1 MQRIS
6 DPQNGLVAI
15 EENMYDE
22 LRALAEHWHAEAKT
36 RLLVRYIGFPYW
48 DILVYP
54 IQALAH
60 VGERD
65 QVSVARFSPR
75 DATLIPPLD
84 PKEGK
89 LKGVKLAHF
98 GAFLQREYRENDYLW
113 GRLDAAELLL
123 DLLAR
128 SACPPS
134 HDGPPPQADEAMVI
148 EALRIILDQE
158 ASLEGCKDL
167 IAHAR
172 DALAQREAVFEMR
185 PVAVREDVTTPTA

>member
-1 MQRIS
+1 
-6 DPQNGLVAI
+6 
-15 EENMYDE
+15 MYDE
-22 LRALAEHWHAEAKT
+22 LRALAAGWHVEAQT

-54 IQALAH
+54 IQALAN

-89 LKGVKLAHF
+89 LKGVSLAHF
-98 GAFLQREYRENDYLW
+98 GAFLEREYRENDYLW

-128 SACPPS
+128 SACPPG
-134 HDGPPPQADEAMVI
+134 DGPPPQADEAMAI

-158 ASLEGCKDL
+158 KSLSGCAKL
-167 IAHAR
+167 IEHAKTK
-172 DALAQREAVFEMR
+172 LTEREAVFRMN
-185 PVAVREDVTTPTA
+185 PVPVREPAPERLQ